1 MASVFALQTQL
12 KELSAAVSQVH
23 PLINRLRNFTAAIGQ
38 GDEARLELGA
48 EIHARLKVTE
58 EELELLKVDVDAL
71 EPAPTKRKGVD
82 VGDKEAERE
91 RVVAMTKRL
100 DEDLKR
106 TRGEFRAAQ
115 LQAKRNAEAAQRK
128 ERELLL
134 AKPRD
139 AEGRKK
145 PTERLTQDDLV
156 VNASSDVTLALR
168 RTYQLM
174 QTELSRSQFAQQ
186 TLEQSTAALSSLSES
201 YTNLD
206 TLLSSSRTLVNSL
219 LRSQKSD
226 TWYLETAFYILI
238 GTITWLVF
246 RRLLYGPLWWILW
259 LPIKLFYRLTLTL
272 LGAVGASSAG
282 AQLSSSAAI
291 SSSSPMAIPTVGS
304 GQGQYVTASVGNG
317 EAIWEQGTAFATPSN
332 PDSVVEQVGQMV
344 EDSQK
349 QAEEKKEETN
359 VDDISP
365 EERKRQEEM
374 PRNPKKRMY
383 EDAEAAERQARKD
396 EL

>member
-1 MASVFALQTQL
+1 MASVFALQTRL
-12 KELSAAVSQVH
+12 KELSATISQIH

-48 EIHARLKVTE
+48 EIHARLKETE
-58 EELELLKVDVDAL
+58 EEMELLKVDVDAL
-71 EPAPTKRKGVD
+71 ESAPIKRKGFD
-82 VGDKEAERE
+82 FGEKEAERE
-91 RVVAMTKRL
+91 RVVAMARRL

-139 AEGRKK
+139 SEGRRK
-145 PTERLTQDDLV
+145 PMEKLTQDDLV
-156 VNASSDVTLALR
+156 VNASSDVTSALR

-174 QTELSRSQFAQQ
+174 QTELSRSQFATQ

-206 TLLSSSRTLVNSL
+206 TLLSSSRTLVSSL

-246 RRLLYGPLWWILW
+246 RRLLYGPLWWLVW

-272 LGAVGASSAG
+272 LGAVGVSSAT
-282 AQLSSSAAI
+282 AQLSSSAAMVT
-291 SSSSPMAIPTVGS
+291 SSPMAVPTVGS
-304 GQGQYVTASVGNG
+304 GQGQYVTASSGDG
-317 EAIWEQGTAFATPSN
+317 EAVWSQTTASATPAN
-332 PDSVVEQVGQMV
+332 ADSVVEQIGQIV

-349 QAEEKKEETN
+349 EAEAKKEETN

-365 EERKRQEEM
+365 DERKRQEEI

-383 EDAEAAERQARKD
+383 EDPEAAERQARKD